1 MHRIKST
8 QTGFFVKSNSENC
21 VTNPIVILCY
31 GMCEDIIDNGGDFPV
46 RLYASDISYDPSF
59 FDRWYSLMPPERKE
73 RCNRFRHEQ
82 DRRRCITGYALLA
95 GALRD
100 LLDDPDIQGRWDFSM
115 PLRISEKDNGKPF
128 LENIP
133 VCFNISHSGQMVIVS
148 VSSSEVG
155 CDVERVRADAL
166 AIARRFFTEE
176 EYGYLKGLATQKE
189 CDLEFTRLWTMKE
202 SVVKCCGDGI
212 RRSFNDFALLDK
224 SGKRIS
230 KVMLAD
236 SDEVYHVKEYEGAN
250 GYCYS
255 VCSLCADMEDT
266 IRYLQLDQEI

>member
-1 MHRIKST
+1 
-8 QTGFFVKSNSENC
+8 
-21 VTNPIVILCY
+21 
-31 GMCEDIIDNGGDFPV
+31 MCTDDKTTECDFPV
-46 RLYASDISYDPSF
+46 RLYASDISYEPSF
-59 FDRWYSLMPPERKE
+59 FDRWYGLMPPGRKE
-73 RCNRFRHEQ
+73 RCDRFRHKQ
-82 DRRRCITGYALLA
+82 DSQRCITGYALLVA
-95 GALRD
+95 ALRSLSFD
-100 LLDDPDIQGRWDFSM
+100 TIMRGWELTM
-115 PLRISEKDNGKPF
+115 PLRIPEKDNGKPY

-176 EYGYLKGLATQKE
+176 EYGYLKDLATQTE
-189 CDLEFTRLWTMKE
+189 CDMEFTRLWTMKE